1 MKLLFDQN
9 LSPKLVGMLATQ
21 YPGSSHV
28 SLCGLDR
35 AQDAAVWEYAR
46 QQGYILVTKDSDFE
60 ELSLLRGVPPMVVWL
75 RLGNCTTGRI
85 EEVLRQHADEIK
97 AHAASGQT
105 GCLVI
110 HDR

>member
-9 LSPKLVGMLATQ
+9 LSPKLVRMLATQ

-28 SLCGLDR
+28 FLCGLDR
-35 AQDAAVWEYAR
+35 ARDADVWDFAR
-46 QQGYILVTKDSDFE
+46 LQGYVLVTKDSDFE

-85 EEVLRQHADEIK
+85 EEVLRLHADEIK
-97 AHAASGQT
+97 AHAAGGQT

>member
-1 MKLLFDQN
+1 M
-9 LSPKLVGMLATQ
+9 
-21 YPGSSHV
+21 
-28 SLCGLDR
+28 C
-35 AQDAAVWEYAR
+35 
-46 QQGYILVTKDSDFE
+46 LVTKDSDFE

-85 EEVLRQHADEIK
+85 EEVLRQYADAIK